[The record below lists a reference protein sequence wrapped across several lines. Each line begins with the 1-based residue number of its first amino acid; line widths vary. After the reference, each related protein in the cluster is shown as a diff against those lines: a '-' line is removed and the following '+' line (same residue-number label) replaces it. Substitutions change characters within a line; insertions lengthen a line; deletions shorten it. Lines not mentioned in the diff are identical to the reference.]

1 MSTQDES
8 PGARAGAEAPPG
20 SGALDKGMSRLLHEF
35 RSLAHDHLELA
46 ALETRLSVNTL
57 LRMVVVSSLTALV
70 LVSAWLAL
78 AGSAALG
85 LVSTGLEPALAMLFI
100 AVANLLLALTGW
112 LWIRRMS
119 HSLGWPA
126 TQRAIKPVDTP
137 EVVQRGAE

>member
-1 MSTQDES
+1 M
-8 PGARAGAEAPPG
+8 AGAEAPST
-20 SGALDKGMSRLLHEF
+20 SGLLNKGMSGLLNEF

-46 ALETRLSVNTL
+46 ALETRLSVYTL

-78 AGSAALG
+78 AGSAAMG
-85 LVSTGLEPALAMLFI
+85 LIGNGLDPALALLFV
-100 AVANLLLALTGW
+100 AVANLLLAVMCW

-119 HSLGWPA
+119 QSLGWPA

-137 EVVQRGAE
+137 EEVKRGAE